1 MTTTE
6 IMLAAIS
13 TAVFVGIAVWAA
25 LKLAVYQ
32 IEREREEERRRKEQE
47 KK

>member
-1 MTTTE
+1 MTTSE

-13 TAVFVGIAVWAA
+13 TAVFVGIAVWGA

-32 IEREREEERRRKEQE
+32 IEREREEKRRKEEQE
-47 KK
+47 K